1 MKLGFLGLGKMGTR
15 MVEKLLR
22 EGHEVVVWNRS
33 KDVVEEFLKSM
44 TDKKLDGKLSAK
56 DTVADAVS
64 CLESPKVIWS
74 MLPSGDASE
83 QILKEV
89 LGILTSEKDSG
100 EVLIPSGG
108 TGMTNNEAIVIDG
121 ANANFHDTERR
132 ANFFKEKHIRFLGIG
147 VSGGVIAEKEG
158 YPMMVGGDKSAYEE
172 ISSLLD
178 SLAKPNG
185 GHAYFGTGGAG
196 HFVKMVHNGIEYG
209 MMQAIG
215 EGFGVLEK
223 APYDIDLLEV
233 SKLWQH
239 GTIVDSFLI
248 DRARDALEK
257 NNTLSDVVGEIDAT
271 GEGEWTIEEAKKEG
285 VPIENI
291 EQSLDFRRRSKID
304 PTIRD
309 SFAAKMVAALRRE
322 FGGHAVKKKNE

>member
-22 EGHEVVVWNRS
+22 SGHEVVVWNRS
-33 KDVVEEFLKSM
+33 KDVVDEFIQIM
-44 TDKKLDGKLSAK
+44 TDKGIAVNLSAK
-56 DTVADAVS
+56 VTVKEVV
-64 CLESPKVIWS
+64 ESIDESRIIWS

-83 QILKEV
+83 HMLTEV
-89 LGILTSEKDSG
+89 LQYVT
-100 EVLIPSGG
+100 PSD
-108 TGMTNNEAIVIDG
+108 IVIDG
-121 ANANFHDTERR
+121 ANAHFHDTEKR
-132 ANFFKEKHIRFLGIG
+132 AKLFSEKNVRFLGIG

-158 YPMMVGGDKSAYEE
+158 YPMMVGGDKTAYDE
-172 ISSLLD
+172 IIPLLN

-185 GHAYFGTGGAG
+185 GHAYFGRGGAG

-215 EGFGVLEK
+215 EGFGVLDK
-223 APYDIDLLEV
+223 APYEIDLLAV
-233 SKLWQH
+233 AKLWQH

-257 NNTLSDVVGEIDAT
+257 DNKLSDIIGEIDAT
-271 GEGEWTIEEAKKEG
+271 GEGEWTIQEAKNEM

-304 PTIRD
+304 PAIRD

-322 FGGHAVKKKNE
+322 FGGHAVKTKL